1 MTNRIC
7 QFAKNRTDIKII
19 KFGPQSEFCKSLQE
33 LLDGRTCEVNVLFT
47 ILEGGVIGRNG
58 NPQIFPLH
66 DFCVGEPI
74 IYTFT
79 TIDQEKTASLS
90 VIPYP
95 FEKKDDKGHKISVEL
110 RNPQATF
117 FMFLAEGFNPSETLT
132 INSQSEN
139 EQMTFEAKA
148 SEKGVL
154 ESFCLPEVIGKKK
167 GIASIE
173 VIGKNTA
180 LKLTY
185 PWGELI
191 PAGSPQDQYFNQ

>member
-1 MTNRIC
+1 M
-7 QFAKNRTDIKII
+7 K
-19 KFGPQSEFCKSLQE
+19 QE
-33 LLDGRTCEVNVLFT
+33 LLDGRTCEVSVFFT

-79 TIDQEKTASLS
+79 SIDQKKTASLS
-90 VIPYP
+90 VVPYP
-95 FEKKDDKGHKISVEL
+95 FEKKDDKGHKISIVL

-117 FMFLAEGFNPSETLT
+117 FMFLAEGFYPSETLT
-132 INSQSEN
+132 ISSQSEN
-139 EQMTFEAKA
+139 EQMIFEAKA
-148 SEKGVL
+148 SEKGIL
-154 ESFCLPEVIGKKK
+154 ESLCLPEVIGKKK
-167 GIASIE
+167 GIASIA
-173 VIGKNTA
+173 VIGITTT

-191 PAGSPQDQYFNQ
+191 PAGSLSDRYYNQ